1 MNARTGICS
10 GLTCLVLA
18 GLLIAAAGAQSGGEP
33 VELAGAHYACESE
46 VGTLRLQ
53 AESDL
58 TFDVFA
64 MRDPYRVVLDLV
76 GVKAPWK
83 VTAPD
88 DDPLVADLRCSL
100 WKDTP
105 TESIVRYVLETRAE
119 VEFTVER
126 SGDGLALVVWSEVP
140 DDGAPGPQDAGTA
153 DSADAQ
159 ETSTSPAPGGDME
172 SWGPMLVPFGPPAE
186 PTAEPAMVGDSPP
199 EEGTGKEIEAPPEW
213 FAEIESG
220 RDTGEDPADSD
231 TNPGASIWSNPGVA
245 ELAWSEP
252 GTGVDEVWPEPSPV
266 DDAVSPDQ
274 RGEDLSGFN
283 ESSGEGDRP
292 DEENWSD
299 EANWSDEE
307 NGLDEGNW
315 SDEGCPEVWGDEL
328 ILAASAPDPLT
339 NFVGGRQAEALPEED
354 WTDGDH
360 RVATR
365 TADAAWSAPFDQ
377 VAPTPA
383 PPAEVPAGSAPTAGG
398 PAAAAVPGEVDL
410 TDEAAHYDPYE
421 KLIARHRPGAVK
433 RAHETW
439 LDKRPRHDD
448 APDFGTGGGGG
459 FGQAASSAP
468 VMSLDV
474 QGANVHTVLR
484 SIAEYAG
491 VNIVADANVKGA
503 ITLRAVD
510 LPWYEMLDA
519 VSRSLGL
526 VAMDHGSVIRVATE
540 RTAQEEALA
549 RESAARKQEDLM
561 PLETAIVTL
570 RYANADELKT
580 VVDAMRTGRG
590 SVEIDERTNSL
601 IVTDIAPRLE
611 ELKYT
616 LEDLD
621 TETLQIEITA
631 ELVDVDATMSRQLG
645 IAWGLSNLHSVDSN
659 ASGSVSMTAD
669 DVVGTAGNVQVG
681 VLRSFGEVQARIQA
695 LATDNKADIIS
706 TPRITTVNNRMA
718 RILVGKE
725 VPVITMDEAGNAI
738 TEYKQVGIA
747 LEVTP
752 HVNSDN
758 EITLDIH
765 PEISDLSQ
773 EATVQGGVVFNT
785 TEADTRVMVSN
796 GQTAVIGGLLNTRKT
811 KFQRGVPI
819 LKSVPVLGYLFR
831 STDEQDDKRE
841 LLIFVTPRIV
851 AAEKH

>member
-1 MNARTGICS
+1 MNARTGMCS

-18 GLLIAAAGAQSGGEP
+18 GLLIAAPGAQSGGEP
-33 VELAGAHYACESE
+33 VELAGADYACESE
-46 VGTLRLQ
+46 VGTLSLQ
-53 AESDL
+53 AENDL

-126 SGDGLALVVWSEVP
+126 SGDGLALVVWSEAS
-140 DDGAPGPQDAGTA
+140 DGEATEPQDPGTA
-153 DSADAQ
+153 DSAEAQ
-159 ETSTSPAPGGDME
+159 ETSQSPGPGGDAE
-172 SWGPMLVPFGPPAE
+172 SWGPMLVPFGPSAE
-186 PTAEPAMVGDSPP
+186 PAAERAPEPAAEPAVEAAMVGDVPP
-199 EEGTGKEIEAPPEW
+199 EEGTGNQIEAPPEW

-220 RDTGEDPADSD
+220 LETEEEPAGSNVNSD
-231 TNPGASIWSNPGVA
+231 ESIWPDPGVE

-252 GTGVDEVWPEPSPV
+252 IPG
-266 DDAVSPDQ
+266 DD
-274 RGEDLSGFN
+274 
-283 ESSGEGDRP
+283 EGD
-292 DEENWSD
+292 
-299 EANWSDEE
+299 
-307 NGLDEGNW
+307 W

-328 ILAASAPDPLT
+328 ILAAGGTDPLT
-339 NFVGGRQAEALPEED
+339 VFAEGEQAAAPPEED
-354 WTDGDH
+354 WTGGDQW
-360 RVATR
+360 VATR
-365 TADAAWSAPFDQ
+365 TEDTGWSAPFDQ

-383 PPAEVPAGSAPTAGG
+383 PPGDVPAASSPE
-398 PAAAAVPGEVDL
+398 AAAAPDEIDL

-448 APDFGTGGGGG
+448 APDFGTGGSGG

-468 VMSLDV
+468 AMSLDV
-474 QGANVHTVLR
+474 QGADVHAVLR

-491 VNIVADANVKGA
+491 VNIVADTNVKGA
-503 ITLRAVD
+503 ITLRALD

-519 VSRSLGL
+519 VCRSLGL

-540 RTAQEEALA
+540 RTAQEESLA

-580 VVDAMRTGRG
+580 VVEAMRTGRG

-611 ELKYT
+611 ELQYT
-616 LEDLD
+616 LKDLD
-621 TETLQIEITA
+621 TQTLQIEITA

-752 HVNSDN
+752 HVNSDE

-796 GQTAVIGGLLNTRKT
+796 GETAVIGGLLNTRKT
-811 KFQRGVPI
+811 KFERGVPI
-819 LKSVPVLGYLFR
+819 LKNVPVLGYLFR
-831 STDEQDDKRE
+831 SSDEQDDKRE

-851 AAEKH
+851 VADKH

>member
-1 MNARTGICS
+1 MNARTGMCS

-18 GLLIAAAGAQSGGEP
+18 GLLIAAACAQSGGEP
-33 VELAGAHYACESE
+33 VELAGAHYACENE
-46 VGTLRLQ
+46 VGTLSLQ

-83 VTAPD
+83 VTAPN
-88 DDPLVADLRCSL
+88 DDPLLTDLRCSL

-105 TESIVRYVLETRAE
+105 TESIVRYVLETREE

-126 SGDGLALVVWSEVP
+126 SGDGLALVVWSEAS
-140 DDGAPGPQDAGTA
+140 DGGAPEPQDPGTA
-153 DSADAQ
+153 DSAEAR
-159 ETSTSPAPGGDME
+159 ETSTSPAPGGDVK
-172 SWGPMLVPFGPPAE
+172 SWGPMLVPFGPS
-186 PTAEPAMVGDSPP
+186 AEPAAERAPEPAAEPAAEHAKVGDVPP
-199 EEGTGKEIEAPPEW
+199 EEGTGHQIEAPPEW

-220 RDTGEDPADSD
+220 LETGEEPARSKADPDE
-231 TNPGASIWSNPGVA
+231 SIWPDPGVE
-245 ELAWSEP
+245 ELAWS
-252 GTGVDEVWPEPSPV
+252 DPV
-266 DDAVSPDQ
+266 
-274 RGEDLSGFN
+274 SG
-283 ESSGEGDRP
+283 D
-292 DEENWSD
+292 DEED
-299 EANWSDEE
+299 
-307 NGLDEGNW
+307 W

-328 ILAASAPDPLT
+328 ILAAGGTDPLT
-339 NFVGGRQAEALPEED
+339 VFAEGEQAAAPPEED
-354 WTDGDH
+354 WTGGDQW
-360 RVATR
+360 VATR
-365 TADAAWSAPFDQ
+365 TEDTAWSAPFDQ

-383 PPAEVPAGSAPTAGG
+383 PPGNVPAASSPE
-398 PAAAAVPGEVDL
+398 AAAASDEIDL

-439 LDKRPRHDD
+439 LEKRPRHDD
-448 APDFGTGGGGG
+448 APDFGAGGDGG
-459 FGQAASSAP
+459 FRQAASSAP
-468 VMSLDV
+468 LMSLDV
-474 QGANVHTVLR
+474 QGADVHTVLR

-503 ITLRAVD
+503 ITLRALD
-510 LPWYEMLDA
+510 LPWFEMLDA

-601 IVTDIAPRLE
+601 IVTDIAPRLA
-611 ELKYT
+611 ELQYT
-616 LEDLD
+616 LKDLD
-621 TETLQIEITA
+621 TQTLQIEITA

-659 ASGSVSMTAD
+659 ASGTVSMTAD

-752 HVNSDN
+752 HVNSDE

-796 GQTAVIGGLLNTRKT
+796 GETAVIGGLLNTRKT
-811 KFQRGVPI
+811 KFERGVPI
-819 LKSVPVLGYLFR
+819 LKNVPVLGYLFR
-831 STDEQDDKRE
+831 SSDEQDDKRE

-851 AAEKH
+851 KAAEKH